1 MKSTNV
7 KRFFTILMTLVM
19 LVSVLSA
26 AVSAAPSGAGI
37 GAADNVIIN
46 ETPVEEMPLENDND
60 LTEPVV
66 TYEIPFT
73 KTVKQGGEATPGEE
87 TFKLEIF
94 NPGVSSAANGMEELY
109 TAAVTTNGTGDFDA
123 KLVITGKESK
133 VRELIC
139 EGFFVRELQDGKENW
154 TYSDAVWHLHP
165 EYDQTGQKEVL
176 TIHAAYKEVS
186 DNGEFYRIE
195 EKAAEK
201 MTFENTYTF
210 TDPVITYEIPFTKT
224 VKLGGNTAPGE
235 ETFKLEIFEIGV
247 GSMEAIKEELYT
259 ATVTTNGKGDFD
271 GKLILKGPRS
281 MIHDLVCEG
290 FFVREVKED
299 KKNWT
304 YSEAIWH
311 INPEYDPEKQEYVLS
326 IHAAYKEVSDN
337 GEFYRIEEKAAEKMT
352 FENTYTFTDPVITYE
367 IPFTKTVKLGG
378 NTAPGEETFKLE
390 IFEIGVGS
398 MEAIKEELYTATV
411 TTNGKGDFDGKLILK
426 GPRSMIHDLV
436 CEGFFVREV
445 KEDKKNWT
453 YSEAIWHINPEY
465 DPGKQEYVLTIHE
478 AYTETTADGTFCRFK
493 ETPVEKMVFENT
505 YTLNKSNSPKTGDT
519 ASLLL
524 WFTLL
529 VVCGGSAAV
538 CAVSMKRRKDN

>member
-73 KTVKQGGEATPGEE
+73 KTVKQGGAAT
-87 TFKLEIF
+87 
-94 NPGVSSAANGMEELY
+94 
-109 TAAVTTNGTGDFDA
+109 
-123 KLVITGKESK
+123 
-133 VRELIC
+133 
-139 EGFFVRELQDGKENW
+139 
-154 TYSDAVWHLHP
+154 
-165 EYDQTGQKEVL
+165 
-176 TIHAAYKEVS
+176 
-186 DNGEFYRIE
+186 
-195 EKAAEK
+195 
-201 MTFENTYTF
+201 
-210 TDPVITYEIPFTKT
+210 
-224 VKLGGNTAPGE
+224 PGE

-311 INPEYDPEKQEYVLS
+311 INPEYDPEK
-326 IHAAYKEVSDN
+326 
-337 GEFYRIEEKAAEKMT
+337 
-352 FENTYTFTDPVITYE
+352 P
-367 IPFTKTVKLGG
+367 
-378 NTAPGEETFKLE
+378 
-390 IFEIGVGS
+390 
-398 MEAIKEELYTATV
+398 
-411 TTNGKGDFDGKLILK
+411 
-426 GPRSMIHDLV
+426 
-436 CEGFFVREV
+436 
-445 KEDKKNWT
+445 
-453 YSEAIWHINPEY
+453 
-465 DPGKQEYVLTIHE
+465 EYVLTIHE
-478 AYTETTADGTFCRFK
+478 AYTETTADGTFYRFK

-505 YTLNKSNSPKTGDT
+505 YTLNKSNSPKTGDNT
-519 ASLLL
+519 NLLL
-524 WFTLL
+524 WFALL

>member
-37 GAADNVIIN
+37 RAADNVIIKD
-46 ETPVEEMPLENDND
+46 TPVEELPLENDND

-66 TYEIPFT
+66 TYEVPFT
-73 KTVKQGGEATPGEE
+73 KTVKQGGEAAPGEE

-94 NPGVSSAANGMEELY
+94 NPGVSSAADGMEELY
-109 TAAVTTNGTGDFDA
+109 TAAVTTNGTGDFDG

-165 EYDQTGQKEVL
+165 EYDQTSQKEVL

-186 DNGEFYRIE
+186 DNGEYRIE

-247 GSMEAIKEELYT
+247 SSMEAIKEELET

-271 GKLILKGPRS
+271 GKLILKGSRS

-311 INPEYDPEKQEYVLS
+311 INPEYDPEKQEYVL
-326 IHAAYKEVSDN
+326 
-337 GEFYRIEEKAAEKMT
+337 
-352 FENTYTFTDPVITYE
+352 
-367 IPFTKTVKLGG
+367 
-378 NTAPGEETFKLE
+378 
-390 IFEIGVGS
+390 
-398 MEAIKEELYTATV
+398 
-411 TTNGKGDFDGKLILK
+411 
-426 GPRSMIHDLV
+426 
-436 CEGFFVREV
+436 
-445 KEDKKNWT
+445 
-453 YSEAIWHINPEY
+453 
-465 DPGKQEYVLTIHE
+465 TIHE
-478 AYTETTADGTFCRFK
+478 AYTETTADGTFYRFK
-493 ETPVEKMVFENT
+493 ETPAEKMVFENT

>member
-94 NPGVSSAANGMEELY
+94 
-109 TAAVTTNGTGDFDA
+109 
-123 KLVITGKESK
+123 
-133 VRELIC
+133 
-139 EGFFVRELQDGKENW
+139 
-154 TYSDAVWHLHP
+154 
-165 EYDQTGQKEVL
+165 
-176 TIHAAYKEVS
+176 
-186 DNGEFYRIE
+186 
-195 EKAAEK
+195 
-201 MTFENTYTF
+201 
-210 TDPVITYEIPFTKT
+210 
-224 VKLGGNTAPGE
+224 
-235 ETFKLEIFEIGV
+235 EIGV

-311 INPEYDPEKQEYVLS
+311 INPEYDPEKQEYVL
-326 IHAAYKEVSDN
+326 
-337 GEFYRIEEKAAEKMT
+337 
-352 FENTYTFTDPVITYE
+352 
-367 IPFTKTVKLGG
+367 
-378 NTAPGEETFKLE
+378 
-390 IFEIGVGS
+390 
-398 MEAIKEELYTATV
+398 
-411 TTNGKGDFDGKLILK
+411 
-426 GPRSMIHDLV
+426 
-436 CEGFFVREV
+436 
-445 KEDKKNWT
+445 
-453 YSEAIWHINPEY
+453 
-465 DPGKQEYVLTIHE
+465 TIHE

-505 YTLNKSNSPKTGDT
+505 YTLNKSNSPKTGDNT
-519 ASLLL
+519 SLLL
-524 WFTLL
+524 WFALL

>member
-73 KTVKQGGEATPGEE
+73 KTVKQGGEATPGEDTFKLEIFNPGVSSAANGMEELYTAAVTTNGTGDFDAKLVITGKESKVRELICEGFFVREVKEDKKNWTYSEAIWHINPEYDPEKQEYVLTIHAAYKEVSDNGEFYRIEEKAAEKMTFENTYTFTDPVITYEIPFTKTVKQGGEAAPGEE

-139 EGFFVRELQDGKENW
+139 EGFFVRE
-154 TYSDAVWHLHP
+154 
-165 EYDQTGQKEVL
+165 
-176 TIHAAYKEVS
+176 
-186 DNGEFYRIE
+186 
-195 EKAAEK
+195 
-201 MTFENTYTF
+201 
-210 TDPVITYEIPFTKT
+210 
-224 VKLGGNTAPGE
+224 
-235 ETFKLEIFEIGV
+235 
-247 GSMEAIKEELYT
+247 
-259 ATVTTNGKGDFD
+259 
-271 GKLILKGPRS
+271 
-281 MIHDLVCEG
+281 
-290 FFVREVKED
+290 VKED

-311 INPEYDPEKQEYVLS
+311 INPEYDPEKQEYVL
-326 IHAAYKEVSDN
+326 
-337 GEFYRIEEKAAEKMT
+337 
-352 FENTYTFTDPVITYE
+352 
-367 IPFTKTVKLGG
+367 TV
-378 NTAPGEETFKLE
+378 
-390 IFEIGVGS
+390 
-398 MEAIKEELYTATV
+398 
-411 TTNGKGDFDGKLILK
+411 
-426 GPRSMIHDLV
+426 
-436 CEGFFVREV
+436 
-445 KEDKKNWT
+445 
-453 YSEAIWHINPEY
+453 
-465 DPGKQEYVLTIHE
+465 HE
-478 AYTETTADGTFCRFK
+478 AYTETTADGTFYRFK

>member
-19 LVSVLSA
+19 LVSALSA

-73 KTVKQGGEATPGEE
+73 MTVKQGGEATPGEE

-165 EYDQTGQKEVL
+165 EYDQTSQKEVL

-311 INPEYDPEKQEYVLS
+311 INPEYDPEKQEYVL
-326 IHAAYKEVSDN
+326 
-337 GEFYRIEEKAAEKMT
+337 
-352 FENTYTFTDPVITYE
+352 
-367 IPFTKTVKLGG
+367 
-378 NTAPGEETFKLE
+378 
-390 IFEIGVGS
+390 
-398 MEAIKEELYTATV
+398 
-411 TTNGKGDFDGKLILK
+411 
-426 GPRSMIHDLV
+426 
-436 CEGFFVREV
+436 
-445 KEDKKNWT
+445 
-453 YSEAIWHINPEY
+453 
-465 DPGKQEYVLTIHE
+465 TIHE
-478 AYTETTADGTFCRFK
+478 AYTETTADGTFYRFK

>member
-37 GAADNVIIN
+37 GAADNVIIK

-73 KTVKQGGEATPGEE
+73 MTVKQGGEATPGEE

-94 NPGVSSAANGMEELY
+94 EIGVSSMEAIKEELY
-109 TAAVTTNGTGDFDA
+109 TATVTTNGTGDFDA

-154 TYSDAVWHLHP
+154 TYSEAIWHINP
-165 EYDQTGQKEVL
+165 EYDPEKQEYVL

-210 TDPVITYEIPFTKT
+210 TDPVVTYEIPFTKT
-224 VKLGGNTAPGE
+224 VKQGGEATPGE

-311 INPEYDPEKQEYVLS
+311 INPEYDPEKQEYVL
-326 IHAAYKEVSDN
+326 
-337 GEFYRIEEKAAEKMT
+337 
-352 FENTYTFTDPVITYE
+352 
-367 IPFTKTVKLGG
+367 
-378 NTAPGEETFKLE
+378 
-390 IFEIGVGS
+390 
-398 MEAIKEELYTATV
+398 
-411 TTNGKGDFDGKLILK
+411 
-426 GPRSMIHDLV
+426 
-436 CEGFFVREV
+436 
-445 KEDKKNWT
+445 
-453 YSEAIWHINPEY
+453 
-465 DPGKQEYVLTIHE
+465 TIHE
-478 AYTETTADGTFCRFK
+478 AYTETTADGTFYRFK

-505 YTLNKSNSPKTGDT
+505 YTLNKSNSPKTGDNT
-519 ASLLL
+519 NLLL
-524 WFTLL
+524 WFALL